1 MSRMQQ
7 SATHTRTRNRLVA
20 GLLANVTRG
29 PTAIATGISVVP
41 IASDR
46 MITAEGVFLIDSQE
60 RAWIV
65 GIDQAANEFNI
76 GDLITVEGQSH
87 RICEGTA
94 TQKHWTWW
102 GVSRMARVYTTRIWT

>member
-7 SATHTRTRNRLVA
+7 SATHARSRTRLVA
-20 GLLANVTRG
+20 GLLADVTRG
-29 PTAIATGISVVP
+29 STAIVTGITVVP

-46 MITAEGVFLIDSQE
+46 MVTAEGVFMIDSQE

-65 GIDQAANEFNI
+65 GIDQAATEFNI

-102 GVSRMARVYTTRIWT
+102 GVARLARIYTTRIWT